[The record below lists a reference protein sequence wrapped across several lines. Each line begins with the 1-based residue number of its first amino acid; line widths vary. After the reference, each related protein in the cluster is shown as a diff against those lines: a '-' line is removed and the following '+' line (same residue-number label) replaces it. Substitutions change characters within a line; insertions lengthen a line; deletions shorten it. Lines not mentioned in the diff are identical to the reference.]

1 MLTGKER
8 ANVVNKRSEKTDQ
21 VVAKCKE
28 NVSHSISVGNEIV
41 AQEAK
46 GAIIEDVEGNTYID
60 FFGGVGVLNAGHRPE
75 PVVAAIKEQL
85 DKYIHTFFHQVMSE
99 PYVDLA
105 EKINEI
111 APIDGPAK
119 SAFFNSG
126 AEAVENAVKVARA
139 CTKRQGIVAFDGA
152 FHGRTLLTMT
162 LTSKVKPYRFNFGPY
177 APEIYKIAPA
187 YCYRCAYNMTYPAC
201 GMYCLEKF
209 HKFFKSEVDPEH
221 IAAMI
226 IEPVQGEGGFV
237 VPPKEFLPG
246 LADICKENGILFIAD
261 EVQTGFGRTGKMF
274 ACENFGVKPDLMTF
288 AKSIAAGMPLSGLV
302 GKAEYMDSP
311 APGQLGGTYGGNPV
325 SLASGI
331 ATLKF
336 FEDNQLCDAANKIGA
351 YSMKRLAAIEEKY
364 PEVGEIRALG
374 AMIGIELVKDKVSK
388 EPNSEATSAIIKACA
403 AKGLIIISA
412 GVYGN
417 VIRMLAPLV
426 ITDEQLA
433 QALDILEE
441 SFEEVLD

>member
-1 MLTGKER
+1 MLTGNEK
-8 ANVVNKRSEKTDQ
+8 ASIVNKRSEKTDK
-21 VVAKCKE
+21 VVSKCKE
-28 NVSHSISVGNEIV
+28 HVSKAISIGNEIV
-41 AQEAK
+41 AAEAK
-46 GAIIEDVEGNTYID
+46 GAIIQDVEGNTYID

-75 PVVAAIKEQL
+75 PVVNAVKAQL

-105 EKINEI
+105 ERITKI
-111 APIDGPAK
+111 APIEGPAK
-119 SAFFNSG
+119 AAFFNSG
-126 AEAVENAVKVARA
+126 AEAVENAVKVARSF
-139 CTKRQGIVAFDGA
+139 TKKQGIIAFDGA

-177 APEIYKIAPA
+177 APEIYRIAPA
-187 YCYRCAYNMTYPAC
+187 YCYRCAYNLEYPSC

-221 IAAMI
+221 VAAMI

-246 LADICKENGILFIAD
+246 LVDICKKNDILFIAD
-261 EVQTGFGRTGKMF
+261 EVQTGFCRTGKMF
-274 ACENFGVKPDLMTF
+274 AVEHYGVKPDLLTF
-288 AKSIAAGMPLSGLV
+288 AKSVASGMPLSGLV
-302 GKAEYMDSP
+302 GKAELMDNP
-311 APGQLGGTYGGNPV
+311 GPGQLGGTYGGSPV
-325 SLASGI
+325 SLAAGL
-331 ATLKF
+331 ATLDYIEEKKLS
-336 FEDNQLCDAANKIGA
+336 EAAQKIGA
-351 YSMKRLAAIEEKY
+351 YSVKRMEAVQEKH
-364 PEVGEIRALG
+364 PEIGDIRALG
-374 AMIGIELVKDKVSK
+374 AMIGIELVKDRQTK
-388 EPNSEATSAIIKACA
+388 EPNPEATSAIIKACA
-403 AKGLIIISA
+403 AKGLIIIAA

-441 SFEEVLD
+441 SFDEILK